1 MHTLQFYIY
10 TRSKCALFPL
20 GRSNENQIF
29 PTVEKLLRKWWWS
42 NIVLNFDWISLNTM
56 LSLPKIGFIK
66 SIQLFFNFKLILV
79 ARLLLLVETFDIW
92 VFNWDPKK
100 FLRKRNWQ
108 NWLIF
113 LGKRKSDW
121 KTLESQYSKKKQIL
135 AYILL
140 DVLFYIRQL
149 AADTRV
155 RYDGLTRTN

>member
-100 FLRKRNWQ
+100 KELTKLTDLSRQKEIRLKNSRVS
-108 NWLIF
+108 IF
-113 LGKRKSDW
+113 
-121 KTLESQYSKKKQIL
+121 KKKTNTSL
-135 AYILL
+135 HFVGRSLL
-140 DVLFYIRQL
+140 YPTVGG
-149 AADTRV
+149 
-155 RYDGLTRTN
+155 RYESPLWWANTNELETG